1 MELKKITGFISEQV
15 DNELND
21 YAKKNNKKK
30 MGLIGEIVTNFIK
43 GDTNGN
49 SEETSS
55 KEKTSSKKK

>member
-49 SEETSS
+49 SEENNS